1 MWWAIKKAFRFAGN
15 FYWKI
20 FGGFFL
26 SLLWYAVGTVM
37 LFSVIGFP
45 VSIECFRIG
54 WLNYKPFGKDV
65 ALIFDRPILSLLWLV
80 TFGWIIGIIS
90 LVNAIVS
97 SLTVVGLPLVGQ
109 WVKVCRLAFFPF
121 CSVWK

>member
-15 FYWKI
+15 FYWKV

-26 SLLWYAVGTVM
+26 SLLWYAVGIVM

-54 WLNYKPFGKDV
+54 WLNYKPFGKDF
-65 ALIFDRPILSLLWLV
+65 ALVFDRPVLSVLWLL
-80 TFGWIIGIIS
+80 TFGWAIGLIS
-90 LVNAIVS
+90 LVNALIS

-109 WVKVCRLAFFPF
+109 WFKVCRLAFFPF

>member
-1 MWWAIKKAFRFAGN
+1 MLWVIRNVFRIVGN

-26 SLLWYAVGTVM
+26 SLLWYAVGTVL
-37 LFSVIGFP
+37 LFSVVGFP
-45 VSIECFRIG
+45 LSVECFRIG
-54 WLNYKPFGKDV
+54 WLNYKPFGKSV
-65 ALIFDRPILSLLWLV
+65 ALIFDRPIISLLWLI
-80 TFGWIIGIIS
+80 TFGWVIGVIS
-90 LVNAIVS
+90 LVNAIFS
-97 SLTVVGLPLVGQ
+97 CLTVVGLPLVGQ